1 MCGIVGHGLRGE
13 PWSNAIIESDR
24 KMKAVVLVA
33 LNLVLVGLFVFILK
47 KRELLTY
54 YRSGRLWLTWLA
66 IGIITLMDEFTSIFY
81 VPAESYRFIG
91 SSAIVFIALTSI
103 LIRFLSTRFVE
114 IAEILEHHGLIG
126 GGVYSFSYLVLGP
139 TVSFVAI
146 SSIMVDYILTA
157 CISAVSAVLN
167 ASSFFPALTDSPHL
181 VMALVFASIWFV
193 AGLNIL
199 GIRENVRFTFA
210 IFIFAAFVILNLLA
224 SGFLNLDQ
232 GSIERISGS
241 GHLALASV
249 QEGSWLDSYDSFIKN
264 IAFCILAYSGI
275 ESVIQT
281 AGFVENWRV
290 IKKAYVFLAM
300 TVGVVTPLV
309 AVLALSAPIQ
319 FAQHEGDL
327 ITHFATLVNGVWFGV
342 VIAVLA
348 SVTLLMAVNTAFVA
362 SSELIERVAH
372 RYGFQWIIA
381 TNRRNSLY
389 RIHVM
394 DGVLF
399 SIIVLITSGSQAVL
413 ADMYA
418 IGLVASFCINMG
430 SLLIYRYFMG
440 TKEVIPYSTS
450 RLGTLILFVVLTSC
464 FGFLAWDK
472 PHGTAL
478 WGILTCV
485 VLISGVLVSRKRP
498 PERSEVEQAESEM
511 EVILYLAETPPR
523 SQLNIFFSRPRE
535 EAGPEERPA
544 DTYISFFS
552 PRQGIP
558 TRSGVNHFRLPYGKA
573 GVYHRMVAFLKVVEY
588 ELSDRGIT
596 VHFGWPMSSWW
607 DRMAIGV
614 MVFNLMKLPKL
625 FPSLNFEIDYKRSLR
640 SRQGEVHG

>member
-1 MCGIVGHGLRGE
+1 
-13 PWSNAIIESDR
+13 
-24 KMKAVVLVA
+24 MKAVVLVA
-33 LNLVLVGLFVFILK
+33 LNLVLAGLFIFILK

-114 IAEILEHHGLIG
+114 IAEILENHGLIG

-167 ASSFFPALTDSPHL
+167 ASSFFPALSNSPHL

-210 IFIFAAFVILNLLA
+210 IFMFAAFVILNLLA

-232 GSIERISGS
+232 GSIERIRGS

-249 QEGSWLDSYDSFIKN
+249 QEGSWFGSYGSFIKN

-327 ITHFATLVNGVWFGV
+327 ITHFATLVNGVWFGA

-372 RYGFQWIIA
+372 RYGFLWIIA
-381 TNRRNSLY
+381 TNRKNSLY
-389 RIHVM
+389 RIHIM

-399 SIIVLITSGSQAVL
+399 SIIVIITSGSQAVL

-430 SLLIYRYFMG
+430 SLLIYRYFKG

-450 RLGTLILFVVLTSC
+450 RLGTLALFVVLTSC
-464 FGFLAWDK
+464 FVFLAWDK

-485 VLISGVLVSRKRP
+485 VLVSGIIVAKKRW
-498 PERSEVEQAESEM
+498 PERTEIQQAETEM
-511 EVILYLAETPPR
+511 DLILFLAESA
-523 SQLNIFFSRPRE
+523 SQDLHIFFSRPRE
-535 EAGPEERPA
+535 TSTMVTQCNEV
-544 DTYISFFS
+544 YVSFFS

-558 TRSGVNHFRLPYGKA
+558 SKAGTNHFRFPLGKA
-573 GVYHRMVAFLKVVEY
+573 GLYHRMVAFLKVVEY
-588 ELSDRGIT
+588 EISERTIT

-607 DRMAIGV
+607 DRLSIGV
-614 MVFNLMKLPKL
+614 MVFNLVRLPRI
-625 FPSLNFEIDYKRSLR
+625 FPELNFEIRYAHSAASETIEKQLLLGLKAAALLQSA
-640 SRQGEVHG
+640 SPATQTEASKI